1 MGIRREGHH
10 VHEDTPAGTLTHT
23 AATEADAITL
33 EAILLGT
40 APQSPTVAP
49 PVAEPPAP
57 VFDPPAADEVVLE
70 STVAPPA
77 ASPLTVLATYNA
89 ATKRVA
95 LQLVSAVD
103 MTVWRGG
110 ATKTPG
116 TFTLAAGVKSNRSF
130 VVVPGLV
137 FELRDGSAGGAL
149 LFSIPVPL

>member
-1 MGIRREGHH
+1 MTQVRREGLIVHH
-10 VHEDTPAGTLTHT
+10 GAPGGTLTHCT
-23 AATEADAITL
+23 LSEADAIAL
-33 EAILLGT
+33 EAALTSGLD
-40 APQSPTVAP
+40 P
-49 PVAEPPAP
+49 EPPAP

-70 STVAPPA
+70 STVAPPP

-137 FELRDGSAGGAL
+137 FELREGSAGGEL